1 VLTFGMPASYA
12 EYMKTQNKTALV
24 TGASSGIG
32 AQFAKQL
39 AARGVNL
46 VITAR
51 RKELLD
57 DLAADLSER
66 HGVQVTCLPMDLSE
80 PGSAKKLFDQTE
92 GAGKPIDILINNAGF
107 ASFGSFANMPW
118 ETVDNLINVDI
129 RVLTE
134 LTHRFVRTMHA
145 RNRGHILNVASAA
158 SYVPVP
164 FYAVYAAAKTYVRN
178 FTEAL
183 AHELRKTKVRVCCL
197 CPGAV
202 KTEFWDVAG
211 QKEISSLLRATMTT
225 PDKVARVGL
234 RALFGWRRNVI
245 TGFVNKLVFWFTR
258 LSPRRFI
265 VRIAGALMG
274 KGGK

>member
-1 VLTFGMPASYA
+1 MDVKG
-12 EYMKTQNKTALV
+12 QTALV

-32 AQFAKQL
+32 VHFAKQL

-57 DLAADLSER
+57 KLAADLQEH
-66 HGVQVTCLPMDLSE
+66 HGVQVTCLPMDLS
-80 PGSAKKLFDQTE
+80 PPDAAKKLFDQTE

-107 ASFGSFANMPW
+107 ASFGSFVDMPG
-118 ETVDNLINVDI
+118 ETVNSLINVDI
-129 RVLTE
+129 RALTE
-134 LTHRFVRTMHA
+134 LTHRFVQAMHA
-145 RNRGHILNVASAA
+145 RNRGYILNVSSGAG
-158 SYVPVP
+158 YVPVP

-183 AHELRKTKVRVCCL
+183 AHELRRTKVRICCL

-211 QKEISSLLRATMTT
+211 QKEMSPLLRATMST

-245 TGFVNKLVFWFTR
+245 AGFVNKLVFWLARF
-258 LSPRRFI
+258 SPRRFL

>member
-1 VLTFGMPASYA
+1 MNLKGR
-12 EYMKTQNKTALV
+12 TALV
-24 TGASSGIG
+24 TGASSGLG
-32 AQFAKQL
+32 VHFAGQL

-51 RKELLD
+51 RAERLEK
-57 DLAADLSER
+57 LAADLSRQFSVE
-66 HGVQVTCLPMDLSE
+66 VTCLPLDLSE
-80 PGSAKKLFDQTE
+80 PDAAKKLFDQTE

-107 ASFGSFANMPW
+107 AAFGTFVEMPL
-118 ETVDNLINVDI
+118 ETINNLISVDI
-129 RVLTE
+129 RALTE
-134 LTHRFVRTMHA
+134 LSHRFAQAMHA
-145 RNRGHILNVASAA
+145 RNQGYILNVSSGA

-183 AHELRKTKVRVCCL
+183 AHELRKTRVRICCL

-211 QKEISSLLRATMTT
+211 QKKISPLLRATMST

-245 TGFVNKLVFWFTR
+245 AGFINKLVFWLTR
-258 LSPRRFI
+258 LSPRRFV
-265 VRIAGALMG
+265 VRIAGALLG

>member
-1 VLTFGMPASYA
+1 MDLKG
-12 EYMKTQNKTALV
+12 QTALV

-32 AQFAKQL
+32 VHFAKQL

-51 RKELLD
+51 RKELLEK
-57 DLAADLSER
+57 LAGELSSK
-66 HGVQVTCLPMDLSE
+66 HGVEVTCLPLDLSDPE
-80 PGSAKKLFDQTE
+80 AAIKLLDQTE
-92 GAGKPIDILINNAGF
+92 GAGKPVDILINNAAFGV
-107 ASFGSFANMPW
+107 FGSFSNAPW
-118 ETVDNLINVDI
+118 DRVNDMISVNI
-129 RVLTE
+129 RALTE
-134 LTHRFVRTMHA
+134 LTHRFAVAMHA
-145 RNRGHILNVASAA
+145 RDRGHILNVSSGAG
-158 SYVPVP
+158 YVPVP

-183 AHELRKTKVRVCCL
+183 AHELRRTKVRVCCL

-202 KTEFWDVAG
+202 DTEFWDVAG
-211 QKEISSLLRATMTT
+211 QGQQGMSPLLRVTMTT

-245 TGFVNKLVFWFTR
+245 AGVVNKLVFWLARF
-258 LSPRRFI
+258 SPRRFL

>member
-1 VLTFGMPASYA
+1 MDLR
-12 EYMKTQNKTALV
+12 NKTALV
-24 TGASSGIG
+24 TGASSGLG
-32 AQFAKQL
+32 LHFAGQL

-51 RKELLD
+51 RAELLD
-57 DLAADLSER
+57 KLAANLRER
-66 HGVQVTCLPMDLSE
+66 HGVQVTCLPMDLAD
-80 PGSAKKLFDQTE
+80 PGSAKRLFDQTE

-118 ETVDNLINVDI
+118 ETVANLINVDI
-129 RVLTE
+129 RALTE
-134 LTHRFVRTMHA
+134 LTHRLIKPMRS
-145 RNRGHILNVASAA
+145 RNRGHILNVSSAA
-158 SYVPVP
+158 GYVPVP

-183 AHELRKTKVRVCCL
+183 AHELRKTRVRVCCL

-202 KTEFWDVAG
+202 NTDFWDVAG
-211 QKEISSLLRATMTT
+211 QGQKGLSPLLRATMTT

-234 RALFGWRRNVI
+234 RALLGWRRNVI
-245 TGFVNKLVFWFTR
+245 AGFLNKRVFWMTR

>member
-1 VLTFGMPASYA
+1 MNLKG
-12 EYMKTQNKTALV
+12 QTALV

-32 AQFAKQL
+32 VHFARQL
-39 AARGVNL
+39 AARGANL

-57 DLAADLSER
+57 KLAADLQER
-66 HGVQVTCLPMDLSE
+66 HGVQVTCLPMDLAR
-80 PGSAKKLFDQTE
+80 PDAAKQLFDQTE

-107 ASFGSFANMPW
+107 ATFGPFIDIPRK
-118 ETVDNLINVDI
+118 TINDVIDVNI
-129 RVLTE
+129 RALTE
-134 LTHRFVRTMHA
+134 LTHRFSQVMHS
-145 RNRGHILNVASAA
+145 RNRGHILNVSSGAG
-158 SYVPVP
+158 YVPVP

-197 CPGAV
+197 CPGTV

-211 QKEISSLLRATMTT
+211 QKEISPLLRATMTT
-225 PDKVARVGL
+225 PDKVAKVGL

-245 TGFVNKLVFWFTR
+245 AGFVNKLVFWLARF
-258 LSPRRFI
+258 SPRRFL
-265 VRIAGALMG
+265 VRIAGAMLG

>member
-1 VLTFGMPASYA
+1 MELN
-12 EYMKTQNKTALV
+12 KTTALV
-24 TGASSGIG
+24 TGASSGLG
-32 AQFAKQL
+32 RCFARQL
-39 AARGVNL
+39 AERGVNL

-51 RKELLD
+51 RAERLEE
-57 DLAADLSER
+57 LAAELSDQ
-66 HGVQVTCLPMDLSE
+66 HGVQVTCLPLDLAE
-80 PGSAKKLFDQTE
+80 PDSAKTLFEKTE
-92 GAGKPIDILINNAGF
+92 GAGQPIDILINNAGF

-118 ETVDNLINVDI
+118 ETVANLINVDI
-129 RVLTE
+129 RALTE
-134 LTHRFVRTMHA
+134 LTHRFVKAMSA
-145 RNRGHILNVASAA
+145 RNRGHILNVSSAA

-164 FYAVYAAAKTYVRN
+164 FYAIYAAAKTYVRN

-183 AHELRKTKVRVCCL
+183 AHELRKSKIRVCCL
-197 CPGAV
+197 CPGAI
-202 KTEFWDVAG
+202 KTDFWDVAG
-211 QKEISSLLRATMTT
+211 QKNISTLLRATMTT

-245 TGFVNKLVFWFTR
+245 SGFINKLVFWLTR

>member
-1 VLTFGMPASYA
+1 MH
-12 EYMKTQNKTALV
+12 
-24 TGASSGIG
+24 
-32 AQFAKQL
+32 FAKQL

-51 RKELLD
+51 RGELLD
-57 DLAADLSER
+57 KLAADVSREY
-66 HGVQVTCLPMDLSE
+66 GVQVTCLPMDLSD
-80 PGSAKKLFDQTE
+80 PGSAEKLFEQTE

-107 ASFGSFANMPW
+107 ASFGGFTGMPW
-118 ETVDNLINVDI
+118 ETVADLINVDI
-129 RVLTE
+129 RAVTE
-134 LTHRFVRTMHA
+134 LTHRFVKAMHA
-145 RNRGHILNVASAA
+145 RNRGHILNVSSAA
-158 SYVPVP
+158 GYVPVP
-164 FYAVYAAAKTYVRN
+164 FYAVYAAAKVYVRN

-202 KTEFWDVAG
+202 KTAFWDVAG
-211 QKEISSLLRATMTT
+211 QKEISPLLRATMTT

-245 TGFVNKLVFWFTR
+245 TGWLNKFVFFMTR

>member
-1 VLTFGMPASYA
+1 MDVKG
-12 EYMKTQNKTALV
+12 QTALV

-32 AQFAKQL
+32 AHFAGQL

-46 VITAR
+46 IITAR

-57 DLAADLSER
+57 KLAAELRER
-66 HGVQVTCLPMDLSE
+66 HGVQVTCLPLDLSD
-80 PGSAKKLFDQTE
+80 PASAKTLFDHTE
-92 GAGKPIDILINNAGF
+92 GAGKPVDILINNAGF
-107 ASFGSFANMPW
+107 ACFGTFVEMPR
-118 ETVDNLINVDI
+118 ETINNLISVDI
-129 RVLTE
+129 RALTE
-134 LTHRFVRTMHA
+134 LTHRFIQAMHQ
-145 RNRGHILNVASAA
+145 RNRGYILNVSSAA

-164 FYAVYAAAKTYVRN
+164 YYAVYAAAKAYVRN

-197 CPGAV
+197 CPGVV
-202 KTEFWDVAG
+202 KTDFWDVAG
-211 QKEISSLLRATMTT
+211 QKELSPLLRVTMST

-245 TGFVNKLVFWFTR
+245 AGFINKLVFWMTR

-265 VRIAGALMG
+265 VRIAGALLG